1 MIYKLLSIIL
11 ILIIFNNFYIC
22 SLKINIENDKN
33 EDILKK
39 RNLFFYTDA
48 NIDDI
53 IALQSILSNDS
64 EFKLRGICVSGTGF
78 TTRAIGLDTIFK
90 VFNFM
95 TEKDNDRYKE
105 LLSIP
110 VALGSSIPL
119 DSALNFEI
127 SILNATN
134 NQVRALGDT
143 LWYTKDQYFNNNTN
157 GLVPTNMSCT
167 ELFVKINKELL
178 ELNEPIEILS
188 AGPATDLA
196 ILLTLYPNVVD
207 NIELVSQMGGTI
219 DAPANIFTYRNN
231 TVAEFNLFVDIK
243 AFQIM
248 VSSLGPKLLLTPLDA
263 TDTNPITK
271 DFFYNEINKPLTY
284 SGQWLQA
291 LFTSVKNIITDASFF
306 NIDHIEGQG
315 FYIWDFESY
324 RVLLNRNCDEELIEQ
339 IEINDSN
346 SPNNPSGQITLSSAS
361 SSSSSSSSSILN
373 KTRIC
378 TYINSNSSHSLLSNI
393 YKYKLP

>member
-1 MIYKLLSIIL
+1 M
-11 ILIIFNNFYIC
+11 
-22 SLKINIENDKN
+22 
-33 EDILKK
+33 
-39 RNLFFYTDA
+39 A
-48 NIDDI
+48 
-53 IALQSILSNDS
+53 
-64 EFKLRGICVSGTGF
+64 
-78 TTRAIGLDTIFK
+78 
-90 VFNFM
+90 
-95 TEKDNDRYKE
+95 EKDNDRYKE

-110 VALGSSIPL
+110 VATGSSIPL

-157 GLVPTNMSCT
+157 GLVPTNISCT
-167 ELFVKINKELL
+167 ELFVKINRELL
-178 ELNEPIEILS
+178 ELNESIEILS

-219 DAPANIFTYRNN
+219 
-231 TVAEFNLFVDIK
+231 L
-243 AFQIM
+243 
-248 VSSLGPKLLLTPLDA
+248 SSLGPKLLLTPLDA

-284 SGQWLQA
+284 SCQWLQA
-291 LFTSVKNIITDASFF
+291 LFTSVKNIITDHSFF

-339 IEINDSN
+339 IEINGSN

-361 SSSSSSSSSILN
+361 SILK

-378 TYINSNSSHSLLSNI
+378 TSINSNSSHSLLSNI
-393 YKYKLP
+393 YKLNYL